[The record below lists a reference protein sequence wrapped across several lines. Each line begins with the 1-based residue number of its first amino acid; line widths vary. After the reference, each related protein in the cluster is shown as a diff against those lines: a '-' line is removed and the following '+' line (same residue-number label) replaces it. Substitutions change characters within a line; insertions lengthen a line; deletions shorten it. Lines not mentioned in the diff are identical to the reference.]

1 MTPRTGSIASFDNV
15 AVRDLFTVNTA
26 IKPGITAITGA
37 SGSGKSTILRMLAGF
52 SDPDAGRIDVFG
64 ERLNSLNPVAH
75 RRRVTLMTQTPWVG
89 LGTVRESLAIL
100 GTWRNEEPPTDDM
113 MLDAL
118 KALGFIHGL
127 DTDVRTL
134 SGGEQQRLAAARLT
148 LARPRLALLDE
159 PTAALDEAGA
169 RTFLTSLLQQL
180 RDSGADVILVIH
192 DERLLDVADHHLILA
207 DGTLTHAESQPSAE
221 SLGEPSGAGA
231 EVMGEPS
238 EEES

>member
-1 MTPRTGSIASFDNV
+1 MTPAAGPIASLNNV

-37 SGSGKSTILRMLAGF
+37 SGSGKSTILRMIAGF
-52 SDPDAGRIDVFG
+52 ADPDSGYIDVYG
-64 ERLNSLNPVAH
+64 HRLDTLNPVAH
-75 RRRVTLMTQTPWVG
+75 RRRVILMTQSPWVG
-89 LGTVRESLAIL
+89 LGTVRESLGIL
-100 GTWRNEEPPTDDM
+100 GTWRNEKPPTDDM
-113 MLDAL
+113 MRDAL
-118 KALGFIHGL
+118 TALGFIHEL

-169 RTFLTSLLQQL
+169 RTFLTTLLHQL
-180 RDSGADVILVIH
+180 RNLGADVILVIH
-192 DERLLDVADHHLILA
+192 DERLLDLADHHLILA
-207 DGTLTHAESQPSAE
+207 DGTLTHAGSQLSGE
-221 SLGEPSGAGA
+221 GMGEPSGARA
-231 EVMGEPS
+231 EGMGEPS